1 MIEMSH
7 AEITAT
13 LSRVSGMI
21 EFDILHN
28 RPVPIFMRDV
38 DALRQAA
45 ADERRIANGEL
56 VEVVRET
63 PRKIKPTG
71 PKALFEKQCPKCDS
85 LLFATDNFCGNCGA
99 VMDEAC
105 TGKSLSGKDDNYA

>member
-1 MIEMSH
+1 MSEMSH
-7 AEITAT
+7 AEIRAT

-45 ADERRIANGEL
+45 ADEHRIENGEL
-56 VEVVRET
+56 VPVIHAHWINSYSPHNHRCSECDAEFTNIRE
-63 PRKIKPTG
+63 RY
-71 PKALFEKQCPKCDS
+71 CP
-85 LLFATDNFCGNCGA
+85 NCGA
-99 VMDEAC
+99 VMDEAR
-105 TGKSLSGKDDNYA
+105 TGESLSGKDGIK